1 MPRKNFWKEWLL
13 NSVALAAGG
22 FLFACGIHMFTEP
35 NNIAMGGA
43 TGVALMLH
51 QILPVPM
58 GVLIVLLNLPLFF
71 GSIKLLGREFMIKT
85 VIATVVTS
93 LFIDL
98 TEFLPSFTEDKL
110 LAAIFG
116 GILSGAGLGI
126 IYLRGM
132 ATGGSDLLAR
142 ILLVPFPFIS
152 YGQMILLIDTVIV
165 AASAIV
171 FRDFWTVLYSAIVV
185 YLVSTVIDTIL
196 GGMDRAKTVQIIT
209 AQEEAL
215 KQEILTQL
223 HRGVTLLDARGGW
236 SNEEKTLLVV
246 VVRKYE
252 LFRLKSIIHQTDPDA
267 FVIVGNANE
276 VLGEGFKDQDP
287 DSL

>member
-132 ATGGSDLLAR
+132 ATCGSDLLAR

-267 FVIVGNANE
+267 FVIVGDANE

>member
-267 FVIVGNANE
+267 FVIVGDANE